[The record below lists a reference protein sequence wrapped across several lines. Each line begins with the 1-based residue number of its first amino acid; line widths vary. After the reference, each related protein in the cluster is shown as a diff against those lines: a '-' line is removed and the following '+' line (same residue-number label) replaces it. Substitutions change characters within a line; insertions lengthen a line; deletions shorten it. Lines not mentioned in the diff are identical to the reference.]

1 MMLKVKQSITLT
13 GQSEIDGQIVVYF
26 NATINNENTGNS
38 IVTQNIQNEELYKGN
53 KVQVRKDIAMFQ
65 EKIYEIEDEFSEK
78 NKGMSV

>member
-1 MMLKVKQSITLT
+1 MLKVKQSITLT

-38 IVTQNIQNEELYKGN
+38 TVTQNIQNEELYKGN
-53 KVQVRKDIAMFQ
+53 KVQVRKDIAIFQ

>member
-1 MMLKVKQSITLT
+1 MLKVKQSITLT

-38 IVTQNIQNEELYKGN
+38 TVTQNIQNEELYKGN

>member
-1 MMLKVKQSITLT
+1 MLKVKQSIALT

-38 IVTQNIQNEELYKGN
+38 TVTQNIQNEELYKGN

-78 NKGMSV
+78 NKGMSD

>member
-1 MMLKVKQSITLT
+1 MLKVKQSITLT

-38 IVTQNIQNEELYKGN
+38 TVTQNIQNEELYKGN
-53 KVQVRKDIAMFQ
+53 KVQVRKDTAMFQ

>member
-1 MMLKVKQSITLT
+1 MLKVKQSITLT

>member
-1 MMLKVKQSITLT
+1 MLKVKQSITLT

-38 IVTQNIQNEELYKGN
+38 TVTQNIQNEELYKGN

-78 NKGMSV
+78 NKGMSD

>member
-1 MMLKVKQSITLT
+1 MLKVKQSITLT

-38 IVTQNIQNEELYKGN
+38 TVTQNIQNEVLYKGN

-78 NKGMSV
+78 NKGMSD

>member
-1 MMLKVKQSITLT
+1 MLKVKQSITLT

-38 IVTQNIQNEELYKGN
+38 TVTQNVQNEELYKGN

-65 EKIYEIEDEFSEK
+65 EKIYEIEDDFSEK
-78 NKGMSV
+78 NKDMSD

>member
-1 MMLKVKQSITLT
+1 MLKVKQSITLT

-26 NATINNENTGNS
+26 NTTINNENTGNS
-38 IVTQNIQNEELYKGN
+38 TVTQNIQNEELYKGN

-78 NKGMSV
+78 NKGMSD

>member
-1 MMLKVKQSITLT
+1 MLKVKQSITLT

-38 IVTQNIQNEELYKGN
+38 TVTQNIQNEELYIGN

-78 NKGMSV
+78 NKGMSD